1 MDTPADQPTSAP
13 ANKLI
18 VHERNERHILTRLVH
33 VVLKPFKPSLMK
45 PGKLPPNATRLTA
58 SRRTKRLCDVVEDQ
72 VDGLWVYNITP
83 KPAKEPTEKP
93 DVAPNARRILYFA
106 GGGWQMPPSKH
117 HWAFCAELARRLPH
131 TRVTIVSC
139 PLAPKAPVSVAF
151 PQMER
156 AYGSLMAESARAG
169 ESVVVAG
176 DSSGGNIAL
185 CLAAWA
191 LRFQEQQRQGSK
203 PPAAVFVLSPTT
215 DLRHEMEAIARVE
228 GRDPIHTHQCIR
240 ETARTWCPEHGSG
253 GDVGDDDDGHA
264 PRQLPGDWTFEDP
277 RVSPIQADLSYLV
290 RHNVKVHG
298 LTGSYDVLEP
308 EAVVFRDKCRDEGVA
323 GEWLA
328 WDGQMHCFPLTFRYG
343 IKESK
348 EAMDWIVGVLA
359 KH

>member
-1 MDTPADQPTSAP
+1 MDTPTDQSTTTSAP
-13 ANKLI
+13 RLI

-33 VVLKPFKPSLMK
+33 MILKPFKPSLMK
-45 PGKLPPNATRLTA
+45 AGKLPPGAERLMA
-58 SRRTKRLCDVVEDQ
+58 SKRTKKLCDVAEEQ
-72 VDGLWVYNITP
+72 VDGVWVYNITK
-83 KPAKEPTEKP
+83 KPTGNPIEKT
-93 DVAPNARRILYFA
+93 DTNARRILYFA

-117 HWAFCAELARRLPH
+117 HWAFCSELARRLPGK

-139 PLAPKAPVSVAF
+139 PLAPKSPVAVAF

-156 AYGSLMAESARAG
+156 AYRSLLAESTRAG

-191 LRFQEQQRQGSK
+191 LRFQEQKQGSK

-215 DLRHEMEAIARVE
+215 DLRHEMEAITRAERN
-228 GRDPIHTHQCIR
+228 DPIHTHQCIR
-240 ETARTWCPEHGSG
+240 ETARAWCPEHSA
-253 GDVGDDDDGHA
+253 GDEADDDDDDGGHA

-290 RHNVKVHG
+290 RHGVSVHG

-328 WDGQMHCFPLTFRYG
+328 WDGQMHGFPLTFRYG
-343 IKESK
+343 IRESK
-348 EAMDWIVGVLA
+348 EAMDWIVGVLG